1 MRQFF
6 TSPRLENVERV
17 EQMFEE
23 AGIPTRVTDR
33 ATWNRAT
40 KRDFSYTD
48 RRTSTKWPAVWVI
61 NADDYS
67 RARAMLRELGLM
79 ESTRDA
85 PSFVREDGGSD
96 AAAADPRRRAVGRT
110 LPTPPYQQSSPH
122 GRVDR
127 RRRRPARQR
136 GARPR

>member
-1 MRQFF
+1 MRRFF

-23 AGIPTRVTDR
+23 AGIRTRVTDR

-48 RRTSTKWPAVWVI
+48 RRATTKWPAVWVLQ
-61 NADDYS
+61 ADDYP
-67 RARAMLRELGLM
+67 RARQMLRDLGLM

-85 PSFVREDGGSD
+85 PGFVPDSPV
-96 AAAADPRRRAVGRT
+96 ASPAADPRDRAVGRT
-110 LPTPPYQQSSPH
+110 RLLLLAAASI
-122 GRVDR
+122 
-127 RRRRPARQR
+127 
-136 GARPR
+136 GAVLVTLKLLGIY

>member
-23 AGIPTRVTDR
+23 AGIQTRVTDR

-48 RRTSTKWPAVWVI
+48 RRATTRWPAVWVVK
-61 NADDYS
+61 ADDYP
-67 RARAMLRELGLM
+67 RARQMLREIGLM
-79 ESTRDA
+79 DSTRDVARTYVPDATAA
-85 PSFVREDGGSD
+85 PV
-96 AAAADPRRRAVGRT
+96 AADPRARAVNRT
-110 LPTPPYQQSSPH
+110 RLLLL
-122 GRVDR
+122 V
-127 RRRRPARQR
+127 AVVV
-136 GARPR
+136 GAVLMSLRLFGVW

>member
-1 MRQFF
+1 MRRFF

-23 AGIPTRVTDR
+23 AGIRTRVTDR

-48 RRTSTKWPAVWVI
+48 RRTTTKWPAVWVLK
-61 NADDYS
+61 ADDYP
-67 RARAMLRELGLM
+67 RARQMLRELGLM

-85 PSFVREDGGSD
+85 PGFVPDSPVGSP
-96 AAAADPRRRAVGRT
+96 APDPRERAVGRT
-110 LPTPPYQQSSPH
+110 RLLLL
-122 GRVDR
+122 
-127 RRRRPARQR
+127 
-136 GARPR
+136 GAASIGAVLVTLKLLGVF

>member
-23 AGIPTRVTDR
+23 AGIATRVTDR
-33 ATWNRAT
+33 PTWNRAT

-48 RRTSTKWPAVWVI
+48 RRTTAKWPAVWVI

-79 ESTRDA
+79 ESTRDI
-85 PSFVREDGGSD
+85 PTF
-96 AAAADPRRRAVGRT
+96 AADEAPAAVVASDPRDRAVGRT
-110 LPTPPYQQSSPH
+110 RLLLL
-122 GRVDR
+122 V
-127 RRRRPARQR
+127 AVII
-136 GARPR
+136 GALLMSLKLFGVF

>member
-17 EQMFEE
+17 EQMLEE
-23 AGIPTRVTDR
+23 AGIQTRVTDR

-48 RRTSTKWPAVWVI
+48 RRGTTKWPAVWVVK
-61 NADDYS
+61 ADDYV
-67 RARAMLRELGLM
+67 RARQMLREIGLM

-85 PSFVREDGGSD
+85 PVFLPSAIGP
-96 AAAADPRRRAVGRT
+96 AAAIDPRARAVGRT
-110 LPTPPYQQSSPH
+110 RLLLLAATVIGSVIVILKLL
-122 GRVDR
+122 GIF
-127 RRRRPARQR
+127 
-136 GARPR
+136 

>member
-23 AGIPTRVTDR
+23 AGIATRVTDR
-33 ATWNRAT
+33 PTWNRAT

-48 RRTSTKWPAVWVI
+48 RRTSTKWPAVWVVK
-61 NADDYS
+61 ADDYS

-79 ESTRDA
+79 ESTRDV
-85 PSFVREDGGSD
+85 PSFVPEESPV
-96 AAAADPRRRAVGRT
+96 AAVARDPRDRAVGRT
-110 LPTPPYQQSSPH
+110 RLLLL
-122 GRVDR
+122 V
-127 RRRRPARQR
+127 AVVI
-136 GARPR
+136 GALVMSLKLVGVF

>member
-23 AGIPTRVTDR
+23 AGIQTRVTDR

-48 RRTSTKWPAVWVI
+48 RRSTTRWPAVWVVK
-61 NADDYS
+61 ADDYS
-67 RARAMLRELGLM
+67 RARQMLREIGLM
-79 ESTRDA
+79 DSTRDVA
-85 PSFVREDGGSD
+85 PSYVPDE
-96 AAAADPRRRAVGRT
+96 APPPLAADPRARAVNRT
-110 LPTPPYQQSSPH
+110 RLLLL
-122 GRVDR
+122 V
-127 RRRRPARQR
+127 AVVV
-136 GARPR
+136 GALVMSLRLFGVF